1 MANVIKRGESILIP
15 FLNGESVRDS
25 QLKPRIYRSKEQYER
40 FSYMSR
46 GAELVEYA
54 EVVRCKDCKHRRD
67 DEDYVSGHYCV
78 ERPSNGGRFCEDN
91 DFCSYGERRE
101 GE

>member
-15 FLNGESVRDS
+15 FYNGESVRDS

-54 EVVRCKDCKHRRD
+54 EVVRCKDCKECFTRANGTNYCRRT
-67 DEDYVSGHYCV
+67 
-78 ERPSNGGRFCEDN
+78 GRYAATD

>member
-15 FLNGESVRDS
+15 FYNGESVRDS
-25 QLKPRIYRSKEQYER
+25 QLKPRIYRTKEQYER

-54 EVVRCKDCKHRRD
+54 EVVRCCDCVFNKVILD
-67 DEDYVSGHYCV
+67 NVGAGHCHCKKRYGLPEV
-78 ERPSNGGRFCEDN
+78 DPT
-91 DFCSYGERRE
+91 DFCSSGERRE